1 MGGGKKRDLR
11 LKSMPSIAP
20 VAAVEARLL
29 ELGFKLSSEA
39 TVVSDSRFWRR
50 RLYTNGYEVVT
61 VSDEIG
67 RLYHLKD
74 PVVTICGKE
83 KTIEA
88 IRSILSLFGD
98 KVS

>member
-1 MGGGKKRDLR
+1 MGSGRKSDLR
-11 LKSMPSIAP
+11 LKSMPSLAP
-20 VAAVEARLL
+20 VAAVEAKLL
-29 ELGFKLSSEA
+29 ELGFNLTSEA
-39 TVVSDSRFWRR
+39 TVVSDNRFWRR

-61 VSDEIG
+61 LSDEIG
-67 RLYHLKD
+67 RFYHLKD

-88 IRSILSLFGD
+88 IRDILSHLSD

>member
-1 MGGGKKRDLR
+1 MGSRRGSDLR
-11 LKSMPSIAP
+11 LKSMPSMAP
-20 VAAVEARLL
+20 VAAVEAKLL
-29 ELGFKLSSEA
+29 ELGFNLASEA
-39 TVVSDSRFWRR
+39 TVVSDNRFWRR

-61 VSDEIG
+61 LSDEIG

-74 PVVTICGKE
+74 PVVTICGRE

-88 IRSILSLFGD
+88 IRSVLSLFGS

>member
-1 MGGGKKRDLR
+1 MGGGRKGELR
-11 LKSMPSIAP
+11 LKSMPSMAP
-20 VAAVEARLL
+20 VTAIEAKLL
-29 ELGFKLSSEA
+29 ELGFNLASEA
-39 TVVSDSRFWRR
+39 TVVSDNRFWRK

-61 VSDEIG
+61 LSDEIG

-74 PVVTICGKE
+74 PVVTICGRE

-88 IRSILSLFGD
+88 IRSVLALFGS

>member
-1 MGGGKKRDLR
+1 MGGGRKGDLR

-20 VAAVEARLL
+20 VAAVEAKLL
-29 ELGFKLSSEA
+29 ELGFNLTSEA
-39 TVVSDSRFWRR
+39 TVVSDNRFWRR

-61 VSDEIG
+61 LSDEIG
-67 RLYHLKD
+67 RVYHLKD

-83 KTIEA
+83 KTIKA
-88 IRSILSLFGD
+88 LHGVLSLFGG